1 MISFLY
7 ICIERSKYLIK
18 FVNNS
23 DLMVTIDFYGV
34 YNSLKLHPD
43 EDYILNLD
51 KDNIRF
57 KISEYEEKQ
66 SFILHLFGIV
76 LSILISL
83 PLLLLDCFQ
92 AESIED
98 NLKFSARYDINDLS
112 LNSENEIII
121 KRSNKKLV
129 AFSTALNGQALDG
142 KISISESELKK
153 QIKTY
158 NESRFIILF
167 TPAVLLFALG
177 VIIFIFSSKIGGAL
191 FLLFLFVILF
201 FIFKGKKKDKA
212 VIETI
217 YQKYIR

>member
-1 MISFLY
+1 
-7 ICIERSKYLIK
+7 
-18 FVNNS
+18 
-23 DLMVTIDFYGV
+23 MVTIDFYGV

-66 SFILHLFGIV
+66 SFIVHLFGIV

-92 AESIED
+92 AESIEN

-129 AFSTALNGQALDG
+129 AFSASLNGKALDG

-167 TPAVLLFALG
+167 TPAVLLFALS

>member
-1 MISFLY
+1 M
-7 ICIERSKYLIK
+7 IK

-34 YNSLKLHPD
+34 YNSLNLHPD

-142 KISISESELKK
+142 KISITENELKK
-153 QIKTY
+153 QIKAY

-167 TPAVLLFALG
+167 TPSVLLFALG
-177 VIIFIFSSKIGGAL
+177 VIIFIFSSKIGGTL
-191 FLLFLFVILF
+191 FLLFLFAILF

>member
-1 MISFLY
+1 
-7 ICIERSKYLIK
+7 
-18 FVNNS
+18 
-23 DLMVTIDFYGV
+23 MVTIDFYGV

-142 KISISESELKK
+142 KISITENELKK

-167 TPAVLLFALG
+167 TPSVLLFALG
-177 VIIFIFSSKIGGAL
+177 VIIFIFSSKIGGTL

-201 FIFKGKKKDKA
+201 FIFKGNKKDKA

>member
-1 MISFLY
+1 
-7 ICIERSKYLIK
+7 
-18 FVNNS
+18 
-23 DLMVTIDFYGV
+23 MVTIDFYGV

-98 NLKFSARYDINDLS
+98 NLKFSTKYDINDLS
-112 LNSENEIII
+112 LNSEIEIII

-142 KISISESELKK
+142 K
-153 QIKTY
+153 
-158 NESRFIILF
+158 N
-167 TPAVLLFALG
+167 
-177 VIIFIFSSKIGGAL
+177 
-191 FLLFLFVILF
+191 
-201 FIFKGKKKDKA
+201 
-212 VIETI
+212 
-217 YQKYIR
+217 

>member
-1 MISFLY
+1 
-7 ICIERSKYLIK
+7 
-18 FVNNS
+18 
-23 DLMVTIDFYGV
+23 MVTIDFYGV
-34 YNSLKLHPD
+34 YNSLNLHPD

-98 NLKFSARYDINDLS
+98 NLKFSTRYDINDLS

-142 KISISESELKK
+142 KISITENELKK
-153 QIKTY
+153 QIKAY

-167 TPAVLLFALG
+167 TPSVLLFALG
-177 VIIFIFSSKIGGAL
+177 VVIFIFSSKIGGTL
-191 FLLFLFVILF
+191 FLLFLFAILF

>member
-1 MISFLY
+1 
-7 ICIERSKYLIK
+7 
-18 FVNNS
+18 
-23 DLMVTIDFYGV
+23 MVTIDFYGV

-98 NLKFSARYDINDLS
+98 NLKFSTRYDINDLS

-142 KISISESELKK
+142 KISITENELKK
-153 QIKTY
+153 QIKAY

-167 TPAVLLFALG
+167 TPSVLLFALG

>member
-1 MISFLY
+1 M
-7 ICIERSKYLIK
+7 IK

-34 YNSLKLHPD
+34 YNSLNLHPD

-98 NLKFSARYDINDLS
+98 NLKFSTRYDINDLS

-142 KISISESELKK
+142 KISITENELKK

-167 TPAVLLFALG
+167 TPSVLLFALG
-177 VIIFIFSSKIGGAL
+177 VVIFIFSSKIGGTL
-191 FLLFLFVILF
+191 FLLFLFAILF

>member
-1 MISFLY
+1 
-7 ICIERSKYLIK
+7 
-18 FVNNS
+18 
-23 DLMVTIDFYGV
+23 MVTIDFYGV
-34 YNSLKLHPD
+34 YNSLNLHPD

-51 KDNIRF
+51 KENIRF

-142 KISISESELKK
+142 KISITENELKK
-153 QIKTY
+153 QIKAY

-167 TPAVLLFALG
+167 TPSVLLFALG
-177 VIIFIFSSKIGGAL
+177 VIIFIFSSKIGGTL
-191 FLLFLFVILF
+191 FLLFLFAILF

>member
-1 MISFLY
+1 
-7 ICIERSKYLIK
+7 
-18 FVNNS
+18 
-23 DLMVTIDFYGV
+23 MVTIDSYGV

-98 NLKFSARYDINDLS
+98 NLKFSTRYDINDLS
-112 LNSENEIII
+112 LNSEIEIII

-142 KISISESELKK
+142 KISITENELKK

-167 TPAVLLFALG
+167 TPSVLLFALG
-177 VIIFIFSSKIGGAL
+177 VIIFIFSSKIGGTL
-191 FLLFLFVILF
+191 FLLFLFAILF

-217 YQKYIR
+217 YQKYIK

>member
-1 MISFLY
+1 M
-7 ICIERSKYLIK
+7 IK

-66 SFILHLFGIV
+66 SFIVHLFGIV

-98 NLKFSARYDINDLS
+98 NLKFSTRYDINDLS
-112 LNSENEIII
+112 LNSEIEIII

-129 AFSTALNGQALDG
+129 AFSASLNGKALDG
-142 KISISESELKK
+142 KISISENELEK

-167 TPAVLLFALG
+167 TPAVLLFALS
-177 VIIFIFSSKIGGAL
+177 VIIFIFSSKIGGTL
-191 FLLFLFVILF
+191 FLLFLFAILF

-217 YQKYIR
+217 YQKYIK

>member
-1 MISFLY
+1 M
-7 ICIERSKYLIK
+7 IK

-23 DLMVTIDFYGV
+23 DLMVSIDFCGV

-51 KDNIRF
+51 KNNIHF

-98 NLKFSARYDINDLS
+98 NLKFSTRYDINDLS

-129 AFSTALNGQALDG
+129 AFSASLNGKALDG
-142 KISISESELKK
+142 KISISESEFKK

-167 TPAVLLFALG
+167 TPSVLLFALG
-177 VIIFIFSSKIGGAL
+177 VIIFIFSSKIGGTL
-191 FLLFLFVILF
+191 FLLFLFAILF

>member
-1 MISFLY
+1 M
-7 ICIERSKYLIK
+7 IK

-23 DLMVTIDFYGV
+23 DLMVTIDFNGV

-98 NLKFSARYDINDLS
+98 NLKFSTRYDINDLS

-142 KISISESELKK
+142 KISITENELKK

-167 TPAVLLFALG
+167 TPSVLLFALG
-177 VIIFIFSSKIGGAL
+177 VIIFIFSSKIGGTL

-201 FIFKGKKKDKA
+201 FIFKGNKKDKA

-217 YQKYIR
+217 YQKYIK

>member
-1 MISFLY
+1 
-7 ICIERSKYLIK
+7 
-18 FVNNS
+18 
-23 DLMVTIDFYGV
+23 MVTIDFNGV
-34 YNSLKLHPD
+34 YNSLNLHPD

-129 AFSTALNGQALDG
+129 AFSASLNGKALDG

-167 TPAVLLFALG
+167 TPAVLLFALS
-177 VIIFIFSSKIGGAL
+177 VIIFIFSSKIGGTL

-201 FIFKGKKKDKA
+201 FSFKGNKKDKA

>member
-1 MISFLY
+1 
-7 ICIERSKYLIK
+7 
-18 FVNNS
+18 
-23 DLMVTIDFYGV
+23 MVTIDFYGV

-51 KDNIRF
+51 KENIRF

-142 KISISESELKK
+142 KISITENELKK
-153 QIKTY
+153 QIKAY

-167 TPAVLLFALG
+167 TPSVLLFALG
-177 VIIFIFSSKIGGAL
+177 VIIFIFSSKIGGTL
-191 FLLFLFVILF
+191 FLLFLFAILF

>member
-1 MISFLY
+1 
-7 ICIERSKYLIK
+7 
-18 FVNNS
+18 
-23 DLMVTIDFYGV
+23 MVTIDFYGV

-66 SFILHLFGIV
+66 SFIVHLFGIV

-98 NLKFSARYDINDLS
+98 NLKFSTRYDINDLS
-112 LNSENEIII
+112 LNSEIEIII

-129 AFSTALNGQALDG
+129 AFSASLNGKALDG
-142 KISISESELKK
+142 KISISENELEK

-167 TPAVLLFALG
+167 TPAVLLFALS
-177 VIIFIFSSKIGGAL
+177 VIIFIFSSKIGGTL
-191 FLLFLFVILF
+191 FLLFLFAILF

-217 YQKYIR
+217 YQKYIK

>member
-1 MISFLY
+1 
-7 ICIERSKYLIK
+7 
-18 FVNNS
+18 
-23 DLMVTIDFYGV
+23 MVTIDFYGV
-34 YNSLKLHPD
+34 YNSLNLHPD

-98 NLKFSARYDINDLS
+98 NLKFSTKYDINDLS

-129 AFSTALNGQALDG
+129 AFSASLNGKALDG

-167 TPAVLLFALG
+167 TPSVLLFALG
-177 VIIFIFSSKIGGAL
+177 VIIFIFSSKIGGTL

>member
-1 MISFLY
+1 
-7 ICIERSKYLIK
+7 
-18 FVNNS
+18 
-23 DLMVTIDFYGV
+23 MVTIDFYGV
-34 YNSLKLHPD
+34 YNSLNLHPD

-51 KDNIRF
+51 EDNIRF

-129 AFSTALNGQALDG
+129 AFSASLNGKALDG

-167 TPAVLLFALG
+167 TPSVLLFALG
-177 VIIFIFSSKIGGAL
+177 VIIFIFSSKIGGTL
-191 FLLFLFVILF
+191 FLLFLFAILF

>member
-1 MISFLY
+1 M
-7 ICIERSKYLIK
+7 IK

-34 YNSLKLHPD
+34 YNSLNLHPD

-98 NLKFSARYDINDLS
+98 NLKFSTKYDINDLS

-129 AFSTALNGQALDG
+129 AFSASLNGKALDG

-167 TPAVLLFALG
+167 TPSVLLFALG
-177 VIIFIFSSKIGGAL
+177 VIIFIFSSKIGGTL

>member
-1 MISFLY
+1 M
-7 ICIERSKYLIK
+7 IK

-34 YNSLKLHPD
+34 YNSLNLHPD

-98 NLKFSARYDINDLS
+98 NLKFSTKYDINDLS

-129 AFSTALNGQALDG
+129 AFSASLNGKALDG

-167 TPAVLLFALG
+167 TPSVLLFALG
-177 VIIFIFSSKIGGAL
+177 VIIFIFSSKIGGTL
-191 FLLFLFVILF
+191 FLLFLFAILF

>member
-1 MISFLY
+1 M
-7 ICIERSKYLIK
+7 IK

-34 YNSLKLHPD
+34 YNSLNLHPD

-98 NLKFSARYDINDLS
+98 NLKFSTRYDINDLS

-129 AFSTALNGQALDG
+129 AFSASLNGKALDG

-167 TPAVLLFALG
+167 TPSVLLFALG
-177 VIIFIFSSKIGGAL
+177 VIIFIFSSKIGGTL
-191 FLLFLFVILF
+191 FLLFLFAILF

>member
-1 MISFLY
+1 
-7 ICIERSKYLIK
+7 
-18 FVNNS
+18 
-23 DLMVTIDFYGV
+23 MVTIDFYGV
-34 YNSLKLHPD
+34 YNSLNLHPD

-57 KISEYEEKQ
+57 KRSEYEEKQ

-98 NLKFSARYDINDLS
+98 NLKFSTRYDINDLS

-142 KISISESELKK
+142 KISITENELKK

-167 TPAVLLFALG
+167 TPSVLLFALG
-177 VIIFIFSSKIGGAL
+177 VIIFIFSSKIGGTL
-191 FLLFLFVILF
+191 FLLFLFAILF
-201 FIFKGKKKDKA
+201 FIFKGNKKDKA

>member
-1 MISFLY
+1 
-7 ICIERSKYLIK
+7 
-18 FVNNS
+18 
-23 DLMVTIDFYGV
+23 MVTIDFYGV
-34 YNSLKLHPD
+34 YNSLNLHPD

-66 SFILHLFGIV
+66 SFIVHLFGIV

-98 NLKFSARYDINDLS
+98 NLKFSTKYDINDLS

-129 AFSTALNGQALDG
+129 AFSASLNGKALDG
-142 KISISESELKK
+142 KISITENELKK

-167 TPAVLLFALG
+167 TPSVLLFALS

>member
-1 MISFLY
+1 M
-7 ICIERSKYLIK
+7 IK

-23 DLMVTIDFYGV
+23 DLMVSIDFYGV

-51 KDNIRF
+51 KDNIHF

-66 SFILHLFGIV
+66 SYILHLFGIV

-121 KRSNKKLV
+121 KRSNKNLV
-129 AFSTALNGQALDG
+129 AFSTALNGQELDG
-142 KISISESELKK
+142 RISITENELKK

-167 TPAVLLFALG
+167 IPSVLLFALG

-191 FLLFLFVILF
+191 FLLFLFAILF
-201 FIFKGKKKDKA
+201 FIFKSNKKDKA
-212 VIETI
+212 VIENI

>member
-1 MISFLY
+1 M
-7 ICIERSKYLIK
+7 IK

-34 YNSLKLHPD
+34 YNSLNLHPD

-57 KISEYEEKQ
+57 KRSEYEEKQ

-98 NLKFSARYDINDLS
+98 NLKFSTRYDINDLS

-142 KISISESELKK
+142 KISITENELKK

-167 TPAVLLFALG
+167 TPSVLLFALG
-177 VIIFIFSSKIGGAL
+177 VIIFIFSSKIGGTL
-191 FLLFLFVILF
+191 FLLFLFAILF
-201 FIFKGKKKDKA
+201 FIFKGNKKDKA

>member
-1 MISFLY
+1 
-7 ICIERSKYLIK
+7 
-18 FVNNS
+18 
-23 DLMVTIDFYGV
+23 MVTIDFYGV

-57 KISEYEEKQ
+57 KISKYEEKQ

-98 NLKFSARYDINDLS
+98 NLKFSTRYDINDLS

-142 KISISESELKK
+142 KISITENELKK

-167 TPAVLLFALG
+167 TPSVLLFALG
-177 VIIFIFSSKIGGAL
+177 VIIFIFSSKIGGTL
-191 FLLFLFVILF
+191 FLLFLFAILF

>member
-1 MISFLY
+1 
-7 ICIERSKYLIK
+7 
-18 FVNNS
+18 
-23 DLMVTIDFYGV
+23 MVTIDFNGV

-98 NLKFSARYDINDLS
+98 NLKFSTRYDINDLS

-142 KISISESELKK
+142 KISITENELKK

-167 TPAVLLFALG
+167 TPSVLLFALG
-177 VIIFIFSSKIGGAL
+177 VIIFIFSSKIGGTL
-191 FLLFLFVILF
+191 FLLFLFAILF

>member
-1 MISFLY
+1 M
-7 ICIERSKYLIK
+7 IK

-23 DLMVTIDFYGV
+23 DLMVTIDFNGV
-34 YNSLKLHPD
+34 YNSLNLHPD

-129 AFSTALNGQALDG
+129 AFSASLNGKALDG

-167 TPAVLLFALG
+167 TPAVLLFALS
-177 VIIFIFSSKIGGAL
+177 VIIFIFSSKIGGTL

-201 FIFKGKKKDKA
+201 FIFKGNKKDKA

>member
-1 MISFLY
+1 M
-7 ICIERSKYLIK
+7 IK

-23 DLMVTIDFYGV
+23 DLMETIDLYGV

-51 KDNIRF
+51 KENIRF

-142 KISISESELKK
+142 KISITENELKK
-153 QIKTY
+153 QIKAY

-167 TPAVLLFALG
+167 TPSVLLFALG
-177 VIIFIFSSKIGGAL
+177 VIIFIFSSKIGGTL
-191 FLLFLFVILF
+191 FLLFLFAILF

>member
-1 MISFLY
+1 M
-7 ICIERSKYLIK
+7 IK

>member
-1 MISFLY
+1 
-7 ICIERSKYLIK
+7 
-18 FVNNS
+18 
-23 DLMVTIDFYGV
+23 MVTIDFNGV

-142 KISISESELKK
+142 KISITENELKK

-167 TPAVLLFALG
+167 TPSVLLFALG
-177 VIIFIFSSKIGGAL
+177 VIIFIFSSKIGGTL

-201 FIFKGKKKDKA
+201 FIFKGNKKDKA

>member
-1 MISFLY
+1 
-7 ICIERSKYLIK
+7 
-18 FVNNS
+18 
-23 DLMVTIDFYGV
+23 MVTIDFYGV
-34 YNSLKLHPD
+34 YNSLNLHPD

-57 KISEYEEKQ
+57 KRSEYEEKQ

-142 KISISESELKK
+142 KISITENELKK

-167 TPAVLLFALG
+167 TPSVLLFALG
-177 VIIFIFSSKIGGAL
+177 VIIFIFSSKIGGTL
-191 FLLFLFVILF
+191 FLLFLFAILF
-201 FIFKGKKKDKA
+201 FIFKGNKKDKA

>member
-1 MISFLY
+1 M
-7 ICIERSKYLIK
+7 IK

-34 YNSLKLHPD
+34 YNSLNLHPD

-51 KDNIRF
+51 EDNIRF

-129 AFSTALNGQALDG
+129 AFSASLNGKALDG

-167 TPAVLLFALG
+167 TPSVLLFALG
-177 VIIFIFSSKIGGAL
+177 VIIFIFSSKIGGTL
-191 FLLFLFVILF
+191 FLLFLFAILF

>member
-1 MISFLY
+1 
-7 ICIERSKYLIK
+7 
-18 FVNNS
+18 
-23 DLMVTIDFYGV
+23 MVTIDFYGV

-51 KDNIRF
+51 KENIRF

-98 NLKFSARYDINDLS
+98 NLKFSTRYDINDLS

-142 KISISESELKK
+142 KISITENELKK
-153 QIKTY
+153 QIKAY

-167 TPAVLLFALG
+167 TPSVLLFALG
-177 VIIFIFSSKIGGAL
+177 VIIFIFSSKIGGTL
-191 FLLFLFVILF
+191 FLLFLFAILF

>member
-1 MISFLY
+1 M
-7 ICIERSKYLIK
+7 IK

-23 DLMVTIDFYGV
+23 DLMVTIDFNGV

-142 KISISESELKK
+142 KISITENELKK

-167 TPAVLLFALG
+167 TPSVLLFALG
-177 VIIFIFSSKIGGAL
+177 VIIFIFSSKIGGTL

-201 FIFKGKKKDKA
+201 FIFKGNKKDKA

>member
-1 MISFLY
+1 M
-7 ICIERSKYLIK
+7 IK

-51 KDNIRF
+51 KENIRF

-121 KRSNKKLV
+121 KRYNKKLV

-142 KISISESELKK
+142 KISITENELKK
-153 QIKTY
+153 QIKAY

-167 TPAVLLFALG
+167 TPSVLLFALG
-177 VIIFIFSSKIGGAL
+177 VIIFIFSSKIGGTL
-191 FLLFLFVILF
+191 FLLFLFAILF

>member
-1 MISFLY
+1 M
-7 ICIERSKYLIK
+7 IK

-23 DLMVTIDFYGV
+23 DLMVTIDSYGV

-142 KISISESELKK
+142 KISITENELKK

-167 TPAVLLFALG
+167 TPSVLLFALG
-177 VIIFIFSSKIGGAL
+177 VIIFIFSSKIGGTL

-201 FIFKGKKKDKA
+201 FIFKGNKKDKA